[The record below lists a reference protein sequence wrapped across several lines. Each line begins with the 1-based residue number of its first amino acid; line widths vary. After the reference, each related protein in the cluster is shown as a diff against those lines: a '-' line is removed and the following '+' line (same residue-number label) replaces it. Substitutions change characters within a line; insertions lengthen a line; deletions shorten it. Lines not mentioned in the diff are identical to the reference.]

1 MAASTGGEMKARI
14 VNLDDV
20 RKTPEEREAEGLL
33 GQLEPGKAVEI
44 TLDERERP
52 KNIARLYRIAARRL
66 RKYIR
71 IETIDGGAKLLVYL
85 KSEVQDDDD
94 DDDD

>member
-1 MAASTGGEMKARI
+1 MKARI
-14 VNLDDV
+14 VDIDEV

-33 GQLEPGKAVEI
+33 AQLEPGKAIEI
-44 TLDERERP
+44 TLDHTERP

-71 IETIDGGAKLLVYL
+71 VETIEEGAKLLVYL

-94 DDDD
+94 D